1 MIKST
6 IITETCKKETFPC
19 LKVAT
24 DGTVVLFHSKIKG
37 TVVYITR
44 NNEEDSIGDYS
55 ASWNPCNFKP
65 FYGTIEI
72 TC

>member
-6 IITETCKKETFPC
+6 IKTEKTKKETYPR

-24 DGTVVLFHSKIKG
+24 DGTIVLFHSKLKG
-37 TVVYITR
+37 TVVYITSD
-44 NNEEDSIGDYS
+44 NEEDTIGDYCKG
-55 ASWNPCNFKP
+55 WNPCNFKP